1 MNTKSVIYQVST
13 KGDKVAK
20 VQADNLAEALTALY
34 KGLEIQKKVGK
45 NFLSLS
51 KSRPL
56 FVQGMDAS
64 GTYLLIKN
72 IVPAN
77 WTEAQALEAI
87 SVILAAK

>member
-1 MNTKSVIYQVST
+1 MKNVIYQIST

-20 VQADNLAEALTALY
+20 VQADSLAEALNALY
-34 KGLEIQKKVGK
+34 RGLEMQKSIGK

-51 KSRPL
+51 KSRPI

-64 GTYLLIKN
+64 GKFMLVRN

-77 WTEAQALEAI
+77 WSEAQAIEAI
-87 SVILAAK
+87 NFILGK

>member
-1 MNTKSVIYQVST
+1 MKNVIYQIST

-20 VQADNLAEALTALY
+20 VQADSLAEALSALY
-34 KGLEIQKKVGK
+34 RGLEIQKSIGK

-51 KSRPL
+51 KSRPI

-64 GTYLLIKN
+64 GKFLLIKN

-77 WTEAQALEAI
+77 WSEAQALQAI
-87 SVILAAK
+87 NVILSEK